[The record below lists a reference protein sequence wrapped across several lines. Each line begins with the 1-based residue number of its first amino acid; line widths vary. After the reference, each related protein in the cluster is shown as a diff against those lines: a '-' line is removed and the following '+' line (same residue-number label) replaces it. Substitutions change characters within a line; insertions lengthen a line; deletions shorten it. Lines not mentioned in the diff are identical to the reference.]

1 MEGVHFV
8 DPLHGEC
15 YVELAGLADLAP
27 ALEKHA
33 LRLVGKMGGLLACIL
48 QCVSRHWTPG
58 NLAKCQALNN
68 KLNNKLNDSA
78 LSGLKTENFH
88 PIQ

>member
-1 MEGVHFV
+1 MAVASTGVQVEGVHFV

-33 LRLVGKMGGLLACIL
+33 LRSVGEMGGLLACIL
-48 QCVSRHWTPG
+48 QGV
-58 NLAKCQALNN
+58 
-68 KLNNKLNDSA
+68 
-78 LSGLKTENFH
+78 
-88 PIQ
+88 